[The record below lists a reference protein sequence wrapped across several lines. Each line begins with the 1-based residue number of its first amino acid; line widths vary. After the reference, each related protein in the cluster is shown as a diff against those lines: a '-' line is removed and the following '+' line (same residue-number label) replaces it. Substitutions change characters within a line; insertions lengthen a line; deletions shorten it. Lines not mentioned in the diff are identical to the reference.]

1 MNSEM
6 VRKKEK
12 DQESGST
19 TLGIPSQPRFLPKMG
34 ERLKVVDIDIF
45 TNTVTVRELTPWE
58 EICFEPA

>member
-1 MNSEM
+1 
-6 VRKKEK
+6 
-12 DQESGST
+12 
-19 TLGIPSQPRFLPKMG
+19 MG